1 MQGFRTLLNVILKKE
16 NFSKFIFLLFLSFL
30 LVFLE
35 SISLVSLA
43 SLGSILSDN
52 EILLNSIFKIDYN
65 FNYVEIL
72 FCIVIFFTLKNI
84 FLIIYNYSQAKFAG
98 KLFFIQSKDLFL
110 NFSSRSYLSKI
121 QKKPEE
127 LIRKI
132 SSDSISAI
140 DYLFVIFNLIKEF
153 MLLIGIVVLLFL
165 SNNHP
170 VLIIFF
176 IFSIIGI
183 IFFRIFKNFLKK
195 ISNKFI
201 DGQTKIISILNQTFG
216 SLKENFIYK
225 NHAYLEK
232 RFDKLLYDVRNFY
245 FYRAFII
252 SLPRITF
259 EITAL
264 IAIIIAA
271 FFMFNNSSV
280 EKEIIN
286 KISLLA
292 VISIRLIPS
301 FNTITTNL
309 SMIKIY
315 QNFFNIVQKDLQS
328 NKFRI
333 SSKDKN
339 LINLKSTKP
348 TLINFEKEIKYSN
361 VNFAYPGSKK
371 KLFNNAKITITKK
384 NIIGIYGAS
393 GSGKT
398 TLIDYL
404 IGLLDLPKNKINING
419 KLITNKFEFE
429 NELIGYVPQDSFLL
443 NDTIKNNIIFNRKQ
457 KKIKDSQIKLAIQLA
472 RINNFVNELPKKENT
487 IIGHDGIF
495 LSGGQKQ
502 RIVIARAILLKPKL
516 LILDEATN
524 ALDKNTE
531 KEIIEDISRIKKKM
545 SILLITHD
553 NDLIKKCDVVF
564 GIKNRKISLIKKN

>member
-1 MQGFRTLLNVILKKE
+1 MQGLNTLLNVILKKG
-16 NFSKFIFLLFLSFL
+16 NFSKFVFLLFLSFL

-35 SISLVSLA
+35 AISLVSLA
-43 SLGSILSDN
+43 SLGSILTDN
-52 EILLNSIFKIDYN
+52 EILLNSIFKLNYD

-72 FCIVIFFTLKNI
+72 FCIVLFFTLKNI
-84 FLIIYNYSQAKFAG
+84 FLIIYNFAQAKFAG

-110 NFSSRSYLSKI
+110 NFSNRSYLRKI

-132 SSDSISAI
+132 SSDSISAV

-153 MLLIGIVVLLFL
+153 MLLIGIVVLLFI
-165 SNNHP
+165 SNNHL
-170 VLIIFF
+170 VLIIFL
-176 IFSIIGI
+176 IFSIIGL
-183 IFFRIFKNFLKK
+183 IFFRVFKNFLKK

-225 NHAYLEK
+225 NNKYLEK
-232 RFDKLLYDVRNFY
+232 RFDKLLYDVRDFY

-264 IAIIIAA
+264 IAIIIAT
-271 FFMFNNSSV
+271 FFMFTSGSL
-280 EKEIIN
+280 EKELIN
-286 KISLLA
+286 NISLLA
-292 VISIRLIPS
+292 VISLRLIPS
-301 FNTITTNL
+301 FNTVTTNL

-315 QNFFNIVQKDLQS
+315 QNFFNIVQKDLQN
-328 NKFRI
+328 NKFT
-333 SSKDKN
+333 KEEKGGFNKN
-339 LINLKSTKP
+339 SLKP
-348 TLINFEKEIKYSN
+348 TLINFDKKIKYSN
-361 VNFAYPGSKK
+361 INFVYPGSKN
-371 KLFNNAKITITKK
+371 KLFNKAEIEIKK
-384 NIIGIYGAS
+384 NNIIGIYGES

-419 KLITNKFEFE
+419 KTFSNKFEFQ
-429 NELIGYVPQDSFLL
+429 NDLIGYVPQDPFLL

-457 KKIKDSQIKLAIQLA
+457 KKVNNSQIKSAIKLA
-472 RINNFVNELPKKENT
+472 RIDNLVNELPKKENT

-502 RIVIARAILLKPKL
+502 RIVIARAILLNPKL

-524 ALDKNTE
+524 ALDKTTE
-531 KEIIEDISRIKKKM
+531 NEIINDISKIKKNM
-545 SILLITHD
+545 SIILITHD
-553 NDLIKKCDVVF
+553 SALIKKCDIVF
-564 GIKNRKISLIKKN
+564 KIRNKKISIN

>member
-1 MQGFRTLLNVILKKE
+1 MQDLKILLNIIVKKE
-16 NFSKFIFLLFLSFL
+16 NLAKFVFLLFSSLS

-35 SISLVSLA
+35 AISLVSLA
-43 SLGSILSDN
+43 SLGSILTGN
-52 EILLNSIFKIDYN
+52 EILLNTIFKIDYK
-65 FNYVEIL
+65 FNYTEIL
-72 FCIVIFFTLKNI
+72 FCIVFFFFVKNL
-84 FLIIYNYSQAKFAG
+84 FLVIYNFSQAKFAG
-98 KLFFIQSKDLFL
+98 KLFFIQSKNLYL
-110 NFSSRSYLSKI
+110 NFSSKSYLRKI

-132 SSDSISAI
+132 SSDSISAV

-153 MLLIGIVVLLFL
+153 MLLIGIVVLLFV

-176 IFSIIGI
+176 IFLIIGL
-183 IFFRIFKNFLKK
+183 IFFKVFKNFLKK

-201 DGQTKIISILNQTFG
+201 VGQTKIISILTQTFG

-225 NHAYLEK
+225 NNTYLQKKFE
-232 RFDKLLYDVRNFY
+232 KLLYDVRDFY

-271 FFMFNNSSV
+271 FFMFKSGSL
-280 EKEIIN
+280 EKDLIN
-286 KISLLA
+286 KISLLS
-292 VISIRLIPS
+292 VISLRLIPS

-315 QNFFNIVQKDLQS
+315 QNFFNIVQKDLQN
-328 NKFRI
+328 NKSFKQDNGGLESI
-333 SSKDKN
+333 SSKK
-339 LINLKSTKP
+339 
-348 TLINFEKEIKYSN
+348 TLINFDKKLKYAN
-361 VNFAYPGSKK
+361 VNFVYPGSKN
-371 KLFNNAKITITKK
+371 KLFDKAEMAITKN

-404 IGLLDLPKNKINING
+404 IGLLDLPKNKITIN
-419 KLITNKFEFE
+419 NKVIANRFEFE
-429 NELIGYVPQDSFLL
+429 NDLIGYVPQDPFLL

-457 KKIKDSQIKLAIQLA
+457 KKIKNSQIKSAIQLA
-472 RINNFVNELPKKENT
+472 RINNFVNELPKKEDT

-531 KEIIEDISRIKKKM
+531 NEIIKDITRIKKNM
-545 SILLITHD
+545 SIILITHD
-553 NDLIKKCDVVF
+553 SELIKKCDVIF
-564 GIKNRKISLIKKN
+564 KIKNKKIYKN

>member
-1 MQGFRTLLNVILKKE
+1 MQDINTLINVITKKG
-16 NFSKFIFLLFLSFL
+16 NLSKFLFLFFLSFL

-35 SISLVSLA
+35 AISLVSLA
-43 SLGSILSDN
+43 SLGSILTGN
-52 EILLNSIFKIDYN
+52 EILLNTIFKIDYN
-65 FNYVEIL
+65 FNYSEIL
-72 FCIVIFFTLKNI
+72 FCIVFFFFLKNL
-84 FLIIYNYSQAKFAG
+84 FLVIYNFSQSKFAG
-98 KLFFIQSKDLFL
+98 KLFFVQSKNLYL
-110 NFSSRSYLSKI
+110 SFSSKSYLRKI

-132 SSDSISAI
+132 SSDSISAV

-153 MLLIGIVVLLFL
+153 MLLVGIVVLLFI

-176 IFSIIGI
+176 IFLIIGL
-183 IFFRIFKNFLKK
+183 IFFKVFKNFLKK

-201 DGQTKIISILNQTFG
+201 DGQTKIISILSQTFG

-225 NHAYLEK
+225 NNSSLQTKFE
-232 RFDKLLYDVRNFY
+232 KLLYDVRDFY
-245 FYRAFII
+245 FYRGFII

-271 FFMFNNSSV
+271 FFMFKTGSL
-280 EKEIIN
+280 EKDLIN
-286 KISLLA
+286 KISLLS
-292 VISIRLIPS
+292 VISLRLIPS
-301 FNTITTNL
+301 FNIITTNL

-315 QNFFNIVQKDLQS
+315 QNFFNIVQKDLQ
-328 NKFRI
+328 N
-333 SSKDKN
+333 N
-339 LINLKSTKP
+339 KSTKEDKSIFQKISP
-348 TLINFEKEIKYSN
+348 KKTLINFEKKLRYSN
-361 VNFAYPGSKK
+361 VNFAYPGSNN
-371 KLFNNAKITITKK
+371 KLFNKAEIAITKNK
-384 NIIGIYGAS
+384 IIGIYGAS

-404 IGLLDLPKNKINING
+404 IGLLDIPKNKINING
-419 KLITNKFEFE
+419 KLIRNRFEFE
-429 NELIGYVPQDSFLL
+429 NDLIGYVPQDPFLL
-443 NDTIKNNIIFNRKQ
+443 NDTIKKNIIFNRNSR
-457 KKIKDSQIKLAIQLA
+457 KIKNSQIKSAIQLA
-472 RINNFVNELPKKENT
+472 RINKFVNKLRKKENT

-502 RIVIARAILLKPKL
+502 RIVIARAILFKPKL

-531 KEIIEDISRIKKKM
+531 SEIIKDISRMKKKM
-545 SILLITHD
+545 SIILITHD
-553 NDLIKKCDVVF
+553 SELIKKCDVVF
-564 GIKNRKISLIKKN
+564 KIKNKKILTINNN